1 MLRSCSQKLRLEK
14 WMIVFLA
21 AGFIAVL
28 AQVFYLYSQT
38 LTIGFLLDDFVHLD
52 YPFAA
57 LHGDPSGYLK
67 TWTGN
72 WSGQVDGLT
81 SFRPGISTSY
91 LLDFIAHGLNPVGYH
106 VTNLVVYAICVF
118 LCGVIACQL
127 VDSKDLYDR
136 IATALFA
143 STLFVLYPLHVES
156 VAWIVGRVDLFCTA
170 FYLASLSLYFR
181 FRKVGQRRYLV
192 LSLVCFV
199 FSLISKE
206 MAVTLPLV
214 IACAEFLLP
223 QSLNWQKLETKKRI
237 LFSSLF
243 VAMLLCFAGLRTLL
257 LGTLVGGYGSTSFRA
272 FLHSLLN
279 FLDAPTLKKIVF
291 GLNEEVLSW
300 RRLGT
305 LANAAWTAAI
315 ISMLLR
321 LFQPLSRLRV
331 FVFLAIWL
339 VLSVLPTFQI
349 WHINPN
355 LVGSRLFFL
364 GSASLC
370 ILLSVGLVPKLKVA
384 ARLNHSKLFR
394 SALMVLYLTGLAA
407 LTVLSFTWRGA
418 LYYNLSPWVDA
429 GKQMIVL
436 RSKLIE
442 MAKNP
447 QVKSIVLLNL
457 PADFSGAGMVGNKE
471 ILYRMLKPPVAD
483 ADYTSKII
491 LFPPAS
497 AASHDAV
504 DRDLLKHT
512 YDEKQGAHWLQWSK
526 DEKQWVR
533 WEKPKG
539 LKTFSSNAFVKD
551 DHSVFL
557 SVDKPVDAVRVWMK
571 SVDPID
577 PFSVAGLVLKVEGSN
592 LNPDF
597 ARQIKLLWRSAN
609 QPKSW
614 IDYSEGPQ
622 GAWISELDQHAQTTG
637 SATIKTT
644 GISTD
649 QSKTLVFR
657 PLNYRSWLLNGPIVD
672 IGFKLPG
679 GQYSFKP
686 LKVESTNS
694 SVIMP

>member
-1 MLRSCSQKLRLEK
+1 MLKSCSQKLRLEK

-28 AQVFYLYSQT
+28 AQVFYLYSKT

-72 WSGQVDGLT
+72 WSGQADGLT

-91 LLDFIAHGLNPVGYH
+91 VLDFMAYGLNPVGYH
-106 VTNLVVYAICVF
+106 VTNLVMYAICVF

-181 FRKVGQRRYLV
+181 FRKIGQRRYLV

-214 IACAEFLLP
+214 IACAELLLP

-257 LGTLVGGYGSTSFRA
+257 LGTLVGGYGSTNFRA
-272 FLHSLLN
+272 FLHSLHN
-279 FLDAPTLKKIVF
+279 FLDAPTLRKIVF
-291 GLNEEVLSW
+291 GVNEEVPYGRFLSLW
-300 RRLGT
+300 
-305 LANAAWTAAI
+305 ANTSWTAAI
-315 ISMLLR
+315 VSMLLR
-321 LFQPLSRLRV
+321 LFQPLSRLRI
-331 FVFLAIWL
+331 FAFLAIWL

-364 GSASLC
+364 GSTSLC
-370 ILLSVGLVPKLKVA
+370 ILLSVALVPKLKVA
-384 ARLNHSKLFR
+384 GRLNDSKLFR
-394 SALMVLYLTGLAA
+394 SALMVLYLIGLGA

-418 LYYNLSPWVDA
+418 LYYNLNPWVDA
-429 GKQMIVL
+429 GQQMIVL

-442 MAKNP
+442 LAKNP
-447 QVKSIVLLNL
+447 QVRSIVLLNL

-471 ILYRMLKPPVAD
+471 ILHRMLKQPVVD
-483 ADYTSKII
+483 ADYTSKIVF
-491 LFPPAS
+491 FPPAS
-497 AASHDAV
+497 AELPDAV
-504 DRDLLKHT
+504 DRKLLKRT
-512 YDEKQGAHWLQWSK
+512 YDEKKGAHWLQWSK

-571 SVDPID
+571 TMEPID
-577 PFSVAGLVLKVEGSN
+577 PFSVDGMVLKFEGTNIS
-592 LNPDF
+592 PEF
-597 ARQIKLLWRSAN
+597 AKQIQLLWRSDH

-614 IDYSEGPQ
+614 IPYSEGPQ
-622 GAWISELDQHAQTTG
+622 GEWISVPVEQIHLSGNASPETQT
-637 SATIKTT
+637 
-644 GISTD
+644 
-649 QSKTLVFR
+649 LLFR
-657 PLNYRSWLLNGPIVD
+657 PLNQRSWLLNGSIVE
-672 IGFKLPG
+672 IGFKLPP

-686 LKVESTNS
+686 LKVESTDS